1 MVLKH
6 KAILLSGLSVGC
18 SKSVWCAICSYSPGP
33 STASMHKG
41 TSTSLGL
48 NFISLYKYISSMYVQ
63 AAKALPRL
71 HGCKSSSES
80 QLVD

>member
-6 KAILLSGLSVGC
+6 KTILLSGLSVGC
-18 SKSVWCAICSYSPGP
+18 SKSVWCAICSYSP
-33 STASMHKG
+33 STASMHKD

-63 AAKALPRL
+63 AAKALPRQ